1 MFFVKN
7 IELIKT
13 NLVLVVSAIFIGI
26 IISISAQYF
35 AYSTSIIYSW
45 IQNNEEITFF
55 NISKI
60 NLFPL
65 IACFIASIFVCL
77 IIKYQNIQKCVR

>member
-55 NISKI
+55 NITLSKVH
-60 NLFPL
+60 FP
-65 IACFIASIFVCL
+65 FS
-77 IIKYQNIQKCVR
+77 